1 MVAGPMIDSY
11 STVFFTEPVVAI
23 MYLATLGM
31 PIITV
36 EEFIRSTAESF
47 DRAGLVY
54 GHGTDNAIDEA
65 AYLVFGSLHL
75 AHDQA
80 VEHYSRVLNEAE
92 QAQLGRLV
100 ERRMQERVPV
110 AYLVRQAWFAGMEFY
125 VDERVLV
132 PRSPLAELIGNRFS
146 PWVRPEDV
154 RRALDIGTGS
164 SCIAIALAI
173 VFPEAIVDAVD
184 ISEDALAV
192 AAINVDRFGLQERV
206 LLTQSDIFAGLQAGN
221 PVYDIIISNPP
232 YVDREDMDRLAPE
245 FSHEPALGLAAGV
258 DGLDSVIAILHDASR
273 FLAEEGIL
281 IVEVGN
287 SQPALERRFPEVGFV
302 WLEFAMG
309 GQGVFLLSKDELDR
323 HQQQFDAAAAEP
335 G

>member
-1 MVAGPMIDSY
+1 
-11 STVFFTEPVVAI
+11 
-23 MYLATLGM
+23 M
-31 PIITV
+31 PNITV

-65 AYLVFGSLHL
+65 AYLVFGSLRL

-80 VEHYSRVLNEAE
+80 AEHYATVLSEA
-92 QAQLGRLV
+92 QRAQLDQLV

-110 AYLVRQAWFAGMEFY
+110 AYLVQQAWFAGMEFY

-146 PWVRPEDV
+146 PWVKPEDV

-164 SCIAIALAI
+164 GCIAIALAI
-173 VFPEAIVDAVD
+173 AFPEAMVDAVD
-184 ISEDALAV
+184 ISDDALAV
-192 AAINVDRFGLQERV
+192 AATNVDRFGLQARV
-206 LLTQSDIFAGLQAGN
+206 RLTQSDIFAGLQAGN
-221 PVYDIIISNPP
+221 PVYGIIISNPP
-232 YVDREDMDRLAPE
+232 YVDRENMDRLTAE
-245 FSHEPALGLAAGV
+245 FAHEPALGLAAGV

-273 FLAEEGIL
+273 FLAEDGIV

-323 HQQQFDAAAAEP
+323 HQQQFDAAAAALVKTA